1 MLTRTTRKTLI
12 FTHPFMLRGVQRT
25 LPAGRYEVITEE
37 ELIEGLSFPAYRR
50 ISTVLLVPV
59 PSLFVLSVE
68 MLTVDPSD
76 LQASL
81 DRDAADAP
89 AFGQNAHIHPENRTS
104 AILD

>member
-1 MLTRTTRKTLI
+1 MLTRTTRKALT
-12 FTHPFMLRGVQRT
+12 FTHAFVLRSIKRT
-25 LPAGRYEVITEE
+25 LPPGRYEVVTEE
-37 ELIEGLSFPAYRR
+37 ELIEGPPFSASRC

-59 PSLFVLSVE
+59 PSFFVSSVE

-81 DRDAADAP
+81 DRDAAEAP
-89 AFGQNAHIHPENRTS
+89 AFGQGADIHSENRTN